1 MKALWVSD
9 SGEQFR
15 AERSLGPSGTAHLAV
30 ASLGE
35 AGWDWHVWDAASRVP
50 QRYGLGDTLDDAMTK
65 AETALA
71 DLTEQMNQAARA

>member
-1 MKALWVSD
+1 MMVLWISE
-9 SGEQFR
+9 GAEQFR
-15 AERSLGPSGTAHLAV
+15 AERSLGIGGMAHLAIT
-30 ASLGE
+30 SLGE
-35 AGWDWHVWDAASRVP
+35 AGWDWHVWDTANRVP